1 MDGNRYLLSL
11 IDFILSA
18 PKKSPTPILI
28 DDNKLKNEFDFNTFE
43 DDEIFYTKI
52 LYHLLNQKDK
62 NKVLNSIT
70 SLSKIFKRNLFV
82 FLGYLRTLID
92 SNKYKELYKD
102 PIIKLDISLIIG
114 YLVNKFEETIFKSI
128 EFFPICINELEK
140 KYGKNQIDNT
150 IFDNDIKKDAKL
162 IYEFFETQKRGNFSD
177 LIEYLQ
183 KYYTDKA
190 LLSKEDREKIDEIKI
205 KSENLTMEELDNNYI
220 NNENFQKHMDVYL
233 QKELSINGYIDKNY
247 KEGKE
252 NELYKE
258 KKQQIKNHLF
268 YSELFKIDL
277 NNINDCIYLVHFQ
290 ENLYK
295 ESEFYDTDEEFKKLI
310 SRRET
315 NDFTENLKK
324 IIEDESFI
332 KDLKEILN
340 QEFVKDYFE
349 KARKFLNEED
359 EDNYDISFI
368 EKEKVIKGQDD
379 FLKDGYDRFKSFIN
393 TKNDFFSKLFIFKY
407 LPKYRRAF
415 VDPNMRIIINPIY
428 FELSESLDEEKRD
441 EIFRAYLLIIIL
453 HEIIHLVKFMNE
465 KSISYK
471 NILQTPK
478 RKEDGKMFINYLFK
492 TPMIYSI
499 NCKQASI
506 INKPENWN
514 KPEILSNIFKEQ
526 KEWFENNIKNKKED
540 INIPHPKEEN
550 SINFYLSLMDDDKN
564 EKNSKNTIDIWYDID

>member
-18 PKKSPTPILI
+18 PEKSPTPILI
-28 DDNKLKNEFDFNTFE
+28 DDSKLKNEFDFNTFE

-220 NNENFQKHMDVYL
+220 NNENFQKHLDVYL

-277 NNINDCIYLVHFQ
+277 NNINDCIYLLHFQ

-324 IIEDESFI
+324 IIEGESFI

-471 NILQTPK
+471 NILQTTK
-478 RKEDGKMFINYLFK
+478 RKEGGKMFINYLFK

-514 KPEILSNIFKEQ
+514 KPELLSDIFKEQ

>member
-28 DDNKLKNEFDFNTFE
+28 DDSKLKNEFDFNTFE

-114 YLVNKFEETIFKSI
+114 YLVNKFGETIVKSI

-162 IYEFFETQKRGNFSD
+162 KYAFFKTQKRGNFSD

-183 KYYTDKA
+183 KYYTDSA
-190 LLSKEDREKIDEIKI
+190 HLSTKDSEKIDEIKI
-205 KSENLTMEELDNNYI
+205 ISDKLTMEELDNNYI

-277 NNINDCIYLVHFQ
+277 NNINDCIYLLHFQ

-349 KARKFLNEED
+349 KARKFFNEED

-368 EKEKVIKGQDD
+368 EEEKIIKGQDD

-407 LPKYRRAF
+407 LPKYKRAF

-465 KSISYK
+465 NSVSYK
-471 NILQTPK
+471 NIPQTPK
-478 RKEDGKMFINYLFK
+478 RKEGGKMFINYLFK

-499 NCKQASI
+499 NYKQASI

-514 KPEILSNIFKEQ
+514 KPDLLSDIFKEQ
-526 KEWFENNIKNKKED
+526 KEWFENNKKNKKED

-564 EKNSKNTIDIWYDID
+564 EKNSKNIIDIWYDID

>member
-18 PKKSPTPILI
+18 PEKSPTPILI
-28 DDNKLKNEFDFNTFE
+28 DDSKLKNEFDFNTFE

-220 NNENFQKHMDVYL
+220 NNENFQKHLDVYL

-277 NNINDCIYLVHFQ
+277 NNINDCIYLLHFQ

-471 NILQTPK
+471 NILQTTK
-478 RKEDGKMFINYLFK
+478 RKEGGKMFINYLFK

-514 KPEILSNIFKEQ
+514 KPELLSDIFKEQ

>member
-18 PKKSPTPILI
+18 PEKSPTPILI
-28 DDNKLKNEFDFNTFE
+28 DDSKLKNEFDFNTFE

-220 NNENFQKHMDVYL
+220 NNENFQKHLDVYL

-277 NNINDCIYLVHFQ
+277 NNINDCIYLLHFQ

-478 RKEDGKMFINYLFK
+478 RKEGDKMFINYLFK

-514 KPEILSNIFKEQ
+514 KPELLSDIFKEQ

-564 EKNSKNTIDIWYDID
+564 EKNSKNIIDIWYDID

>member
-18 PKKSPTPILI
+18 PEQSPTPILI
-28 DDNKLKNEFDFNTFE
+28 DDSKLKNEFDFNTFE

-114 YLVNKFEETIFKSI
+114 YLVNKFGETIVKSI

-162 IYEFFETQKRGNFSD
+162 KYAFFKTQKRGNFSD

-183 KYYTDKA
+183 KYYTDSA
-190 LLSKEDREKIDEIKI
+190 HLSTEDSEKIDEIKI
-205 KSENLTMEELDNNYI
+205 ISDNLTMEELDNNYI
-220 NNENFQKHMDVYL
+220 NNENFQKHLDVYL

-247 KEGKE
+247 KKGRE

-277 NNINDCIYLVHFQ
+277 NNINDCIYLLHFQ

-407 LPKYRRAF
+407 LPKYKRAF

-478 RKEDGKMFINYLFK
+478 RKEGGKMFINYLFK

-514 KPEILSNIFKEQ
+514 KPELLSDIFKEQ